1 MGVSMRR
8 WMVAAVAAMAALT
21 APAPATMAQTNL
33 IPGGLTAVP
42 PTALSPNLA
51 QNPRFEANS
60 GGGPTGWTGGGGRGL
75 EPQTTHSGAFSYRR
89 GNRPSSQPPI
99 LLHARNYHL
108 SPSSQK
114 PGVG

>member
-33 IPGGLTAVP
+33 IPGGLTAVA

-51 QNPRFEANS
+51 QNPGFEANS
-60 GGGPTGWTGGGGRGL
+60 GGGPNGWTGGGGRGPR
-75 EPQTTHSGAFSYRR
+75 PQTAPSGDLQHPRR
-89 GNRPSSQPPI
+89 NRPAVAPAI
-99 LLHARNYHL
+99 FMT
-108 SPSSQK
+108 
-114 PGVG
+114 GG

>member
-21 APAPATMAQTNL
+21 ALAPATMAQTNL

-51 QNPRFEANS
+51 QNPGFEANS
-60 GGGPTGWTGGGGRGL
+60 GGVPTAWTGGGGWALDQQAPHSRSLRHRGRNG
-75 EPQTTHSGAFSYRR
+75 PTSRR
-89 GNRPSSQPPI
+89 P
-99 LLHARNYHL
+99 
-108 SPSSQK
+108 
-114 PGVG
+114 V

>member
-21 APAPATMAQTNL
+21 ALAPAAMAQTNL

-51 QNPRFEANS
+51 QNPGFEANS
-60 GGGPTGWTGGGGRGL
+60 GGGPTGWTGGGGRAL
-75 EPQTTHSGAFSYRR
+75 RPQTTHSGALRYLRWQ
-89 GNRPSSQPPI
+89 RPPSHQPIFPR
-99 LLHARNYHL
+99 ARLYQL
-108 SPSSQK
+108 PAR
-114 PGVG
+114 V